1 MKTLVLGG
9 NGKTG
14 RRVVQRLTDLGLP
27 VRIGSRSNTPGF
39 DWDNKE
45 NWKEVLH
52 EIGQVY
58 ITFQP
63 DLSIPGSVEAIQA
76 FVNAAAKSGVKKLV
90 LLSGRGEPEAQLC
103 EQIVIASGMEWTV
116 VRASWF
122 NQNFSEGYLLDSVQ
136 AGYVALP
143 AGDIGEPFIDTD
155 DIADVVVAALTDDIH
170 NGKIYEVTGPRLLT
184 FKQAIAEIAAA
195 SGREIVFQEVSIE
208 EYTSMLTTYE
218 IPQDIIDFL
227 SYLFT
232 EVMDGRNESISHGV
246 EEALGRKPTDFS
258 EFAQR
263 AAVAGIW
270 EALEA

>member
-27 VRIGSRSNTPGF
+27 VRIGSRSNKPAF
-39 DWDNKE
+39 DWDNKG

-52 EIGQVY
+52 EISQVY